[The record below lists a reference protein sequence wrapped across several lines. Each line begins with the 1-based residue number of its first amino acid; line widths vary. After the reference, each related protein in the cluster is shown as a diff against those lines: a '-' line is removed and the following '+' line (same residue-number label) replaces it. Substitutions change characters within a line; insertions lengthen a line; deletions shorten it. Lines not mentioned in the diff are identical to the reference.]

1 MTTPHHQRL
10 GLGLLG
16 APEVRTMVEPAQL
29 AEIRGFESV
38 WVAETRLTRDGITP
52 CAAIAMAT
60 TRLKIATG
68 IVNVYTRGAVL
79 TAVSFVSLDEVSQG
93 RIIMGLGTGS
103 PLVLKPQGVAFHKP
117 LTRLRET
124 IEVVQALI
132 RGDAVTLIGETIQVT
147 AAQLEMTPLR
157 RHIPLYLG
165 VTCPKALELA
175 GEKADGVILN
185 AFLPTT
191 YVERALVRVEAGAKR
206 AGKRLAEVDISGAV
220 VVSVDPDATSAKDR
234 SRRFIGLYL
243 ALFPNIAQETHLPE
257 DLIQQ
262 VRAAFHQG
270 GPEAAAAYIDD
281 EVVEY
286 LTASGTPAECRRKIE
301 AYRAAGV
308 QLPILFPVDPNVHL
322 AIETLGPLPYKLDA

>member
-1 MTTPHHQRL
+1 MTTPHHQRI

-16 APEVRTMVEPAQL
+16 APEVLTMVELAQL
-29 AEIRGFESV
+29 AETRGFESV

-132 RGDAVTLIGETIQVT
+132 RGDAVTLTGETIQVT
-147 AAQLEMTPLR
+147 AAKLEMTPLR
-157 RHIPLYLG
+157 PHIPLYLG
-165 VTCPKALELA
+165 VTGPKALELA

-185 AFLPTT
+185 AFLPTS

-206 AGKRLAEVDISGAV
+206 AGKRLAEMDISGAV
-220 VVSVDPDATSAKDR
+220 VVSVDPDATRAKDR

-243 ALFPNIAQETHLPE
+243 ALFPNIAQETHLPD

-262 VRAAFHQG
+262 VRVAFHHG
-270 GPEAAAAYIDD
+270 GPEAAAASIND

-308 QLPILFPVDPNVHL
+308 QLPILFPVDPNVHM
-322 AIETLGPLPYKLDA
+322 AIETLGPLP